1 MANALGS
8 GGLYSIHA
16 QECTA
21 LSLKPVDEVRNAFF
35 HFADE
40 YGWDQLISEAMGEV
54 IAEVISNGPFMTA
67 MSTLLTPRYLW
78 VESMFFAAQDSQDLE
93 EAEREFYE
101 VEYVDP
107 SEAVHILV
115 AIADRDRE
123 KLEENGLQFVVRDS
137 AGKVYQ
143 DSDITVLL
151 VYQDEGSVMGLP
163 YYDVTYQLV
172 VAGDFRET
180 DHIELFVSAKG
191 HEECAEHCWEL
202 E

>member
-1 MANALGS
+1 
-8 GGLYSIHA
+8 
-16 QECTA
+16 
-21 LSLKPVDEVRNAFF
+21 
-35 HFADE
+35 
-40 YGWDQLISEAMGEV
+40 
-54 IAEVISNGPFMTA
+54 
-67 MSTLLTPRYLW
+67 
-78 VESMFFAAQDSQDLE
+78 MFFAAQDSQDLE

-163 YYDVTYQLV
+163 Y
-172 VAGDFRET
+172 
-180 DHIELFVSAKG
+180 
-191 HEECAEHCWEL
+191 
-202 E
+202 